1 MNARATAAPKSSP
14 SEVPRHYPGGW
25 QPPGSG
31 ATGAMG
37 AMGAMS
43 TSLPE
48 ARKAEALGQEM
59 WELQRL
65 RMRPESN
72 ARMVVHSPQYSR
84 GKCGME

>member
-1 MNARATAAPKSSP
+1 
-14 SEVPRHYPGGW
+14 
-25 QPPGSG
+25 
-31 ATGAMG
+31 MG

-65 RMRPESN
+65 RMQPESI
-72 ARMVVHSPQYSR
+72 AGMVVHSIQG